1 MAAVVDAGR
10 EFVKSTYKLEGD
22 SPLVLDCYEC
32 LQTVLVSIHVSK
44 FPNVDAII
52 KTISADHNSQQ
63 RLKLH
68 ALACVKPGLDYF
80 ISKYTGDLSKQI
92 SAFQAARLFVHHKI
106 VQLSPTAVTVDLLSS
121 FPLLVPLL
129 PALKTELPTY
139 LALASGITI
148 GVEPSGWWKEN
159 KSEFPHWSPAFSEVV
174 LIQPS
179 SAAAERVFSLLK
191 NSFNEQQDL
200 ALQDYLEAS
209 LMLQYNCDSH

>member
-1 MAAVVDAGR
+1 MALWFWTAI
-10 EFVKSTYKLEGD
+10 
-22 SPLVLDCYEC
+22 YEC
-32 LQTVLVSIHVSK
+32 LQTVLASIHVSN

-92 SAFQAARLFVHHKI
+92 SAFQAARLFVPHKI
-106 VQLSPTAVTVDLLSS
+106 VQLSPTAATVDSLSS
-121 FPLLVPLL
+121 FPFLVPLL

-148 GVEPSGWWKEN
+148 SVEPSGWWKEN
-159 KSEFPHWSPAFSEVV
+159 KSELPHWSQAFSEVV
-174 LIQPS
+174 LIQL

-209 LMLQYNCDSH
+209 LMLQYNGDSH